1 MKLNLKFGT
10 AVTVL
15 PAVAVEKIIA
25 GAATQEET
33 AVLLAIA
40 TAPELETDTDEE
52 YLQMI
57 SDATGIEPDE
67 VNSAIAFWRG
77 ASVLAVAGRSKSVKT
92 ANKAVIPAKT
102 AEPAAT
108 QPTENIFTAPI
119 PEPTK
124 EEQTQSE
131 NAPAKKLMKEE
142 LPKYDSLTISEI
154 CGRDGGMLTAV
165 IDQCQQI
172 FERMF
177 NPNDVSVI
185 VALNDYLGLEP
196 EYILILCAYYAK
208 KKPGCKLHYIEKTA
222 YSLVNEGITTV
233 PALEAHIKGM
243 EIYDGVAGKLRKL
256 MGIGDRAFTKKENTK
271 LSHWIND
278 LGYSSDIIEFCYD
291 ITVNSIGEF
300 KFDYAD
306 KVLEGWYSSGVRCIE
321 DAVKAAESFHAE
333 HERKPKNDAGG
344 ITESTFDGDEFMKLA
359 IQRSIE

>member
-15 PAVAVEKIIA
+15 PTAAVEKIIA

-40 TAPELETDTDEE
+40 TAPDFETDTDEE

-57 SDATGIEPDE
+57 SDVTGIDTDE

-77 ASVLAVAGRSKSVKT
+77 ASVLTVAGKSKSTKN
-92 ANKAVIPAKT
+92 ANKPVIPAKT
-102 AEPAAT
+102 AEPAVVQ
-108 QPTENIFTAPI
+108 QPEEIFTAPV
-119 PEPTK
+119 PEPVK
-124 EEQTQSE
+124 EE
-131 NAPAKKLMKEE
+131 PAKVEPQKKLMKEE

-208 KKPGCKLHYIEKTA
+208 KRPGCKLPYIEKTA

-233 PALEAHIKGM
+233 PALEAHIKSM

-278 LGYSSDIIEFCYD
+278 LGYGSDVIEFCYD

-306 KVLEGWYSSGVRCIE
+306 KVIEGWYSSGVRCLE
-321 DAVKAAESFHAE
+321 DAVKAAESFRLQN
-333 HERKPKNDAGG
+333 ERKPQNAVGG

-359 IQRSIE
+359 IQRSIQ